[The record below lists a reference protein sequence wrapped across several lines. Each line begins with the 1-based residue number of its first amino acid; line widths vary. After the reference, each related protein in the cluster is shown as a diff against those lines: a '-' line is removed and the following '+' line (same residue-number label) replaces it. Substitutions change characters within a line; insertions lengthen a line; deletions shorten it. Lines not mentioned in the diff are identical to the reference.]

1 MDHPNSSTSG
11 RADCAGQ
18 LLLPPNNQFSTTVT
32 PSTSFSST
40 STLAF
45 PMQSTPLTVTSIAA
59 RKAAL
64 FEKIGASANGAP
76 APTTKDSSA
85 VNPAYLATPSFT
97 QPDWVRLVAE
107 RRDRK
112 DTCLSVATTSTA
124 FSGTLQTPAKLTP
137 MPTGSTVVSATA
149 DLGLGHPSQ
158 TSQGSLATDLTS
170 RRRSSAGSKVKMA
183 VLALNAMEKVR
194 QAEGGPTWRVGAA
207 PSPVDRDSRPGTSM
221 RSWSRLSGATA
232 AFGDPELPKSL
243 VIDTESA
250 SRDCL
255 SDLEDKALDGERK
268 FEDGGLLQGSDDEIN
283 LSTPVHAAPC
293 PDLLVETTLTSS
305 LAAYSLESIKDVED
319 ETADMDDEAPVGIFN
334 ETFDTHPPDMV
345 SPRTG
350 LAYVILPPWA
360 RARPDDSEPKLI
372 KPSQYRS
379 SRKEP
384 SVASNDHSGAPNP
397 ELSRFAHG
405 FQPDAATGSP
415 TQLDLNKVPLSST
428 QQAPLAPDL
437 LQEVNSEPDHR
448 NGIAEASPPASP
460 CASPT
465 PPPRAQLSRSTNT
478 PIILRGE
485 GKRLPLPSK
494 RHSTA
499 LHGTRPSTTNHIRNI
514 SICNSPTPSLSRVR
528 RASAMT
534 PAPIRPQYTGM
545 QPTKFWQAPERFR
558 RPSSVLSVSLPQW
571 ETPVDVKA
579 HNKIPLRKVQTPGSA
594 LKPMRF

>member
-1 MDHPNSSTSG
+1 MDHSNSSTSH
-11 RADCAGQ
+11 RADSAG

-45 PMQSTPLTVTSIAA
+45 PMQPAQLTSIAA

-64 FEKIGASANGAP
+64 FEKIGASASGSP
-76 APTTKDSSA
+76 STTKDSSA
-85 VNPAYLATPSFT
+85 VNPAYLAAPSFT

-107 RRDRK
+107 RRDRR

-124 FSGTLQTPAKLTP
+124 YSGTQPTPAKLTP

-158 TSQGSLATDLTS
+158 SSQGSFATDLTS
-170 RRRSSAGSKVKMA
+170 RRRSSASSKVKMA

-194 QAEGGPTWRVGAA
+194 QADGGPTWRVGAA

-232 AFGDPELPKSL
+232 AFGEPDLPKLLDPEIS
-243 VIDTESA
+243 
-250 SRDCL
+250 SRDRPF
-255 SDLEDKALDGERK
+255 DFEDNEEKNW
-268 FEDGGLLQGSDDEIN
+268 EDGGIIRGGDDEIN
-283 LSTPVHAAPC
+283 LSTPVHATPY
-293 PDLLVETTLTSS
+293 PDVPPDTTLASN
-305 LAAYSLESIKDVED
+305 LATYSLESIQDVED
-319 ETADMDDEAPVGIFN
+319 EADEMDNQAPVGTLD

-360 RARPDDSEPKLI
+360 RSRPDDSEPKLI
-372 KPSQYRS
+372 KPSQYRF

-384 SVASNDHSGAPNP
+384 GVASKDSSGVSNSEVP
-397 ELSRFAHG
+397 RYAHG
-405 FQPDAATGSP
+405 SQPTAVTSSP
-415 TQLDLNKVPLSST
+415 TQLDLSDIPSSST
-428 QQAPLAPDL
+428 QHVPLTPDL
-437 LQEVNSEPDHR
+437 LQEVNSEPDDR
-448 NGIAEASPPASP
+448 NGIPEATPPASP

-478 PIILRGE
+478 PIVLRGE
-485 GKRLPLPSK
+485 GKRLPVHSK

-499 LHGTRPSTTNHIRNI
+499 LYGNRPSTTNHIRNMSI
-514 SICNSPTPSLSRVR
+514 SNSPTPSLCRVR

-571 ETPVDVKA
+571 ESPVEVKA
-579 HNKIPLRKVQTPGSA
+579 HNKIPLRKVETPGSA
-594 LKPMRF
+594 VKPMRF

>member
-1 MDHPNSSTSG
+1 
-11 RADCAGQ
+11 
-18 LLLPPNNQFSTTVT
+18 
-32 PSTSFSST
+32 
-40 STLAF
+40 
-45 PMQSTPLTVTSIAA
+45 MQSAQLTSIAA

-64 FEKIGASANGAP
+64 FEKIGASASSSP
-76 APTTKDSSA
+76 ATTKDTSA
-85 VNPAYLATPSFT
+85 VNPAYLAAPSFT

-124 FSGTLQTPAKLTP
+124 YSQPTPAKLTP
-137 MPTGSTVVSATA
+137 MPTGSTVVSATM

-158 TSQGSLATDLTS
+158 SSQGPFATDLSS

-183 VLALNAMEKVR
+183 VMALNAMEKVR

-232 AFGDPELPKSL
+232 AFGEPDLPKLSDPEFS
-243 VIDTESA
+243 
-250 SRDCL
+250 SRDRPFEFGDKL
-255 SDLEDKALDGERK
+255 LDEEDEEKN
-268 FEDGGLLQGSDDEIN
+268 FEDGVLIRGGDDEIN
-283 LSTPVHAAPC
+283 LSTPVHAAPY
-293 PDLLVETTLTSS
+293 PDVLPDTTLASN
-305 LAAYSLESIKDVED
+305 LATYSLESIKDVED
-319 ETADMDDEAPVGIFN
+319 EADDTDDMDEQAPVAKFD

-350 LAYVILPPWA
+350 LAYVMLPPWA
-360 RARPDDSEPKLI
+360 RARPDDSEPQLI
-372 KPSQYRS
+372 KPSQCRF
-379 SRKEP
+379 SRKERGVVSKDP
-384 SVASNDHSGAPNP
+384 P
-397 ELSRFAHG
+397 EVPILEVPRYAHG
-405 FQPDAATGSP
+405 LPPNAVTSSP
-415 TQLDLNKVPLSST
+415 TQLDPNEVPPSST
-428 QQAPLAPDL
+428 QHVPLTPDL
-437 LQEVNSEPDHR
+437 LQEVNSEPGDR
-448 NGIAEASPPASP
+448 SGILEASPPASP

-485 GKRLPLPSK
+485 GKRLPVHSK

-499 LHGTRPSTTNHIRNI
+499 LSGNRPSTTNHIRNMSI
-514 SICNSPTPSLSRVR
+514 SNSPTPSLSRVR

-571 ETPVDVKA
+571 ETPVEVKA
-579 HNKIPLRKVQTPGSA
+579 HNKIPLRKVQTPGA
-594 LKPMRF
+594 AVKPMRFSGVF

>member
-1 MDHPNSSTSG
+1 
-11 RADCAGQ
+11 
-18 LLLPPNNQFSTTVT
+18 
-32 PSTSFSST
+32 
-40 STLAF
+40 
-45 PMQSTPLTVTSIAA
+45 MQSAQLTSIAA

-64 FEKIGASANGAP
+64 FEKIGASASGSP
-76 APTTKDSSA
+76 ATTKDSSA
-85 VNPAYLATPSFT
+85 VNPVYLAAPSFT

-124 FSGTLQTPAKLTP
+124 YSGAQLTPAKLTP

-158 TSQGSLATDLTS
+158 NGQGPLATDFTS
-170 RRRSSAGSKVKMA
+170 LRRSSAGSKVKMA

-232 AFGDPELPKSL
+232 AFGEPDVLKSSDPEIS
-243 VIDTESA
+243 
-250 SRDCL
+250 SRDRPFDFEDKL
-255 SDLEDKALDGERK
+255 LDEEKNLEDGELIIR
-268 FEDGGLLQGSDDEIN
+268 GGDDEIN
-283 LSTPVHAAPC
+283 LSTPVHAAPY
-293 PDLLVETTLTSS
+293 PDVLPDTTLASN
-305 LAAYSLESIKDVED
+305 LATYSLESIKDVED
-319 ETADMDDEAPVGIFN
+319 EADDMDDEAPVGALD

-350 LAYVILPPWA
+350 LAYVMLPPWA
-360 RARPDDSEPKLI
+360 RSRPDDCEPKLI
-372 KPSQYRS
+372 KPSQCRF
-379 SRKEP
+379 SRKE
-384 SVASNDHSGAPNP
+384 SGVASKDVSEVPNSEGP
-397 ELSRFAHG
+397 RYAHG
-405 FQPDAATGSP
+405 LESIAVASSP
-415 TQLDLNKVPLSST
+415 TQLDLNEVPSPSA
-428 QQAPLAPDL
+428 QHAPLTPDL
-437 LQEVNSEPDHR
+437 LQEVHSEPDDR
-448 NGIAEASPPASP
+448 NGIPEASPPTSP

-485 GKRLPLPSK
+485 GKRLPLHPK
-494 RHSTA
+494 RHSTI
-499 LHGTRPSTTNHIRNI
+499 LSGTRPSTTNHIRSMSI
-514 SICNSPTPSLSRVR
+514 SNSPTPSLSRVR

-558 RPSSVLSVSLPQW
+558 RPSSVLSVSMPQW
-571 ETPVDVKA
+571 ETPVETKA

-594 LKPMRF
+594 MKAMRFSGAF